1 MIFKPELLTFPDY
14 TKEEIQRCRDAVRP
28 GSWETGLIVDANNV
42 MYRLAFAASDDISNP
57 TEMLAMFNER
67 IESVAKDVEADV
79 VVCCIDWGV
88 SLRRSMLGATK
99 KSQKTP
105 EQEVVI
111 NIAREALHTLR
122 EKKDKMNPVALD
134 GYEADDLAAA
144 FAVSGMFV
152 HTVIYSTDSD
162 LFQVTNGNGVAQMSP
177 ATGAFLSSKIPP
189 EMVPA
194 VKALAADSSDNVE
207 GVKGIGPVT
216 AMKVLE
222 GLSKC
227 DLSDA
232 DTRRVVNNLALV
244 ALPFPGAF
252 QCLADECVAWFA
264 KTEYYQDDEVYLDE
278 NGLESELPF

>member
-1 MIFKPELLTFPDY
+1 MIFKPELLAFPDY
-14 TKEEIQRCRDAVRP
+14 TKEEIQRCREGVRP
-28 GSWETGLIVDANNV
+28 GSCETGLIVDANNV

-67 IESVAKDVEADV
+67 IESVAKDVEANV
-79 VVCCIDWGV
+79 VICCIDWGV

-99 KSQKTP
+99 KSEKTP
-105 EQEVVI
+105 EQEAVI
-111 NIAREALHTLR
+111 KIARDALHMLKD
-122 EKKDKMNPVALD
+122 KKDKMNPRAID

-152 HTVIYSTDSD
+152 HSVIYSTDSD

-194 VKALAADSSDNVE
+194 VKALAGDSSDNVR
-207 GVKGIGPVT
+207 GIKGIGPVT
-216 AMKVLE
+216 AMKVLN
-222 GLSKC
+222 GLTVATPN
-227 DLSDA
+227 DE

-244 ALPFPGAF
+244 ALPFPGSF
-252 QCLADECVAWFA
+252 QCLGQECIAWVAKA
-264 KTEYYQDDEVYLDE
+264 EVYQEEVYLDD
-278 NGLESELPF
+278 NGLEEDLPF